1 MNMNAIQDKPV
12 SFIVDA
18 KCGTISQKFELLS
31 KRAKKGEEPERYYG
45 IRYDKEED
53 ISQDNLNRLVK
64 VFGLSFIFSKV
75 LMQTNL
81 ELQKLND
88 KCDSVEQ
95 FKKRVHEQDFH
106 DRRAG
111 VANAYTQFQAL
122 NKKLMS
128 GEPLS
133 SDEQKS
139 MRELMVQMQSQLA
152 AAQMKIETEAQS

>member
-1 MNMNAIQDKPV
+1 MNMNAIQDKPT
-12 SFIVDA
+12 SFVVDS
-18 KCGTISQKFELLS
+18 KCGSISQKFELLS
-31 KRAKKGEEPERYYG
+31 KRAKKGEDPELYYG
-45 IRYDKEED
+45 IKYDKEED
-53 ISQDNLNRLVK
+53 ITENNLLRLVK
-64 VFGLSFIFSKV
+64 IFGLSFVFSK
-75 LMQTNL
+75 LTMQTNL

-95 FKKRVHEQDFH
+95 FKKRVNEQDFH
-106 DRRAG
+106 DRKAG
-111 VANAYTQFQAL
+111 VANAYTQFQQL

-139 MRELMVQMQSQLA
+139 MRELMIQMQSQLA

>member
-1 MNMNAIQDKPV
+1 MSNTNEMPA
-12 SFIVDA
+12 SFTVDA
-18 KCGTISQKFELLS
+18 KCGTVSQKFELIA

-45 IRYDKEED
+45 IKLTEEEQT
-53 ISQDNLNRLVK
+53 IDNLTRLTK
-64 VFGLSFIFSKV
+64 VFGLDLIFSK
-75 LMQTNL
+75 LIMQLNL

-88 KCDSVEQ
+88 KCNTVDEL
-95 FKKRVHEQDFH
+95 KKRIHEQDFH

-133 SDEQKS
+133 SDEQKQ